1 MIEPYATAA
10 IALHTKM
17 ARLGFKLV
25 SDADYAMTFSNGDYS
40 IDIATERNYHPS
52 VLMSLRDPQGRRFE
66 LGTVEKILA
75 PARFEEGQI
84 TLKLIRKQFGL
95 DEPGTEPAVRVDGI
109 LEYARA
115 VLNQILDFMIDF
127 REQIFVSADQY
138 QEKYAAIEHAFLAN
152 LQGRKI
158 DS

>member
-52 VLMSLRDPQGRRFE
+52 VLMSLQTIG
-66 LGTVEKILA
+66 
-75 PARFEEGQI
+75 
-84 TLKLIRKQFGL
+84 KQSGS
-95 DEPGTEPAVRVDGI
+95 ECNIWQAERG
-109 LEYARA
+109 
-115 VLNQILDFMIDF
+115 
-127 REQIFVSADQY
+127 
-138 QEKYAAIEHAFLAN
+138 
-152 LQGRKI
+152 
-158 DS
+158 